1 MGHPVV
7 LLREPLEKAAMLV
20 LSENDIKETLTMDDV
35 IRAVERAS
43 RAFSDKHVEVPSRI
57 TLQVKG
63 ESDAAIFLVAK
74 DHSISFYGIK
84 QASSFPSNTGK
95 GVNTVF
101 ADIHLYSTETGE
113 PVAIVSAN
121 HLTAMKTG
129 AASAVSTKFLAKEG
143 EAVLAI
149 IGTGVQA
156 RTQLAGIQ
164 RVRSLKEVRL
174 YDVDGGRAKA
184 FAESIGGIRVVL
196 SRTADECVSGAD
208 IVVTATPSLTPVF
221 SGDSVSDG
229 THINAVGSFTPYMQ
243 EIDTK
248 TVLRASKLV
257 TDNQEETWAVAGDL
271 LVPLREGKITR
282 SAVYCNLGDVVAGK
296 KPGRENDRE
305 ITIYESVGFAALDI
319 AVAAA
324 AYTKATELGI
334 GTQIEL

>member
-1 MGHPVV
+1 M
-7 LLREPLEKAAMLV
+7 LL
-20 LSENDIKETLTMDDV
+20 LSEKDVQKALTMEDV
-35 IRAVERAS
+35 IEAVQEAS
-43 RAFSDKHVEVPSRI
+43 RAFSDKRVEAPPRI

-63 ESDAAIFLVAK
+63 EGDAAIFLVAK

-84 QASSFPSNTGK
+84 QASSFPSNRGK

-129 AASAVSTKFLAKEG
+129 AASAVATKFLAKEG
-143 EAVLAI
+143 ETVLAI

-156 RTQLAGIQ
+156 ETQVSGIQ
-164 RVRSLKEVRL
+164 RVRPLKEVRL
-174 YDVDGGRAKA
+174 YDIDRGRAQS
-184 FAESIGGIRVVL
+184 FAERVGDVRVVL
-196 SRTADECVSGAD
+196 SKTADECVSAAD

-221 SGDSVSDG
+221 SGDSVSHG

-243 EIDTK
+243 EIDGR
-248 TVLRASKLV
+248 TVLKASKIV
-257 TDNQEETWAVAGDL
+257 TDNQEDAWAVAGDL

-282 SAVYCNLGDVVAGK
+282 SAVYGNLGDIVAGK
-296 KPGRENDRE
+296 KPGRENDQE

-324 AYTKATELGI
+324 AYRKAVGKGLGTKVDL
-334 GTQIEL
+334 